1 MARTTQQDLT
11 ERPVAAVTG
20 AASGLGAAVAAA
32 LAERGWRVAGL
43 DLRTCSAADLGIEVD
58 MTDAPAVEAAVAR
71 VEEELGPVMALVT
84 AAGIYEILPIDD
96 IDDARWERMLAVNLS
111 GTVNACAAVA
121 ARMVRRGRGSI
132 VTISSD
138 LGVGGSQGDVHY
150 AASKGAIVGFT
161 RALATEVAGSGIAV
175 NTVAPGAADTP
186 MLEATSPWRA
196 EEFLATLPV
205 RRLVRPDEIAAA
217 VLFLLDAGTALRG
230 QVLSPNAGA
239 TI

>member
-1 MARTTQQDLT
+1 VPG
-11 ERPVAAVTG
+11 ERGGPVAAVTG
-20 AASGLGAAVAAA
+20 AASGLGAAVAST
-32 LAERGWRVAGL
+32 LTDTGWQVAGL
-43 DLRTCSAADLGIEVD
+43 DLRPSAGTALAVQVD
-58 MTDAPAVEAAVAR
+58 VTDAAAVATAVDR
-71 VEEELGPVMALVT
+71 VEHEVGPVDALVT
-84 AAGIYEILPIDD
+84 AAGVYEVVPVEE
-96 IDDARWERMLAVNLS
+96 IDDARWHRVLAVNLS
-111 GTVNACAAVA
+111 GTVNACAAVVP
-121 ARMVRRGRGSI
+121 RMVARGRGGV

-138 LGVGGSQGDVHY
+138 LGVGGSQGDAHY

-161 RALATEVAGSGIAV
+161 RALATELVDTGVAV

-196 EEFLATLPV
+196 DEFLATLPV

-217 VLFLLDAGTALRG
+217 TVFLLGLGTALTG

>member
-1 MARTTQQDLT
+1 MSD
-11 ERPVAAVTG
+11 PSVAVVTG
-20 AASGLGAAVAAA
+20 AASGLGAGIAAA
-32 LAERGWRVAGL
+32 LTADGWQVAGL
-43 DLRTCSAADLGIEVD
+43 DLRPCTGSLALGLQVD
-58 MTDAPAVEAAVAR
+58 VTDASAVAAAVDR
-71 VEEELGPVMALVT
+71 VESTVGPVTALVT
-84 AAGIYEILPIDD
+84 AAGIYEMVPVEE

-121 ARMVRRGRGSI
+121 PRLASRGRGSI

-138 LGVGGSQGDVHY
+138 LGVGGSEGDAHY

-161 RALATEVAGSGIAV
+161 RALATELADAGVSV

-186 MLEATSPWRA
+186 MLDDASPWRA
-196 EEFLATLPV
+196 REFLQTLPV

-217 VLFLLDAGTALRG
+217 VLFLLAAGPAISG
-230 QVLSPNAGA
+230 QVVSPNAGA